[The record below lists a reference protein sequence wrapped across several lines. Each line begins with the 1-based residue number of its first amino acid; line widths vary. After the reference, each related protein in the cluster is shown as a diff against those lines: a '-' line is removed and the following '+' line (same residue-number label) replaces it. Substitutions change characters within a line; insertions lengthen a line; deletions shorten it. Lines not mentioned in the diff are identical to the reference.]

1 MNDKLTQAIQIGTA
15 INGRIYDLISL
26 AVKFA
31 IVRPAAVLF
40 IFALASIAING
51 GFYQSSKSVIETVVS
66 LVELGPAQQGYIN
79 LESCADEK
87 PAASTDTMPA
97 PTTCTNVVT
106 EAVPVDLLAEQFTKV
121 VLVCYFVAMV
131 IGMFFSV
138 FFSRPYRMR
147 PYRIADV
154 GALGTASAS
163 RNHTRIDSKAD

>member
-1 MNDKLTQAIQIGTA
+1 MNDKSTQAIQIGTA

-26 AVKFA
+26 FVKFA

-87 PAASTDTMPA
+87 PAVSNDTMPA
-97 PTTCTNVVT
+97 PSTCTNVVT
-106 EAVPVDLLAEQFTKV
+106 EAVPVDLLAGQFVKV
-121 VLVCYFVAMV
+121 MLTCYLVALVFGVV
-131 IGMFFSV
+131 FSF
-138 FFSRPYRMR
+138 FFSRP
-147 PYRIADV
+147 RIAAV
-154 GALGTASAS
+154 GVLGTAAFAGDSKKI
-163 RNHTRIDSKAD
+163 NSKAD

>member
-15 INGRIYDLISL
+15 INGRIYDLIEL
-26 AVKFA
+26 FIKFA

-66 LVELGPAQQGYIN
+66 LVELGPAKQGYIN

-97 PTTCTNVVT
+97 PITCTNVVT
-106 EAVPVDLLAEQFTKV
+106 EAVPVDLLAEQFVKV
-121 VLVCYFVAMV
+121 MLTCYLIAVVFGVV
-131 IGMFFSV
+131 FSF
-138 FFSRPYRMR
+138 FFSRPHRVAAVR
-147 PYRIADV
+147 V
-154 GALGTASAS
+154 LGTARFTEGA
-163 RNHTRIDSKAD
+163 TKIDSKAD

>member
-1 MNDKLTQAIQIGTA
+1 MNDKLNQAIQIGTA

-26 AVKFA
+26 VVKFA

-87 PAASTDTMPA
+87 PAVSNDTMPA
-97 PTTCTNVVT
+97 PSTCKNVVT
-106 EAVPVDLLAEQFTKV
+106 EAVPVDLLAGQFVKV
-121 VLVCYFVAMV
+121 MLTCYLVALVFGVV
-131 IGMFFSV
+131 FSF
-138 FFSRPYRMR
+138 FFSRPHVVA
-147 PYRIADV
+147 PV
-154 GALGTASAS
+154 GALGTAAFAGAS
-163 RNHTRIDSKAD
+163 KKIDSKTD